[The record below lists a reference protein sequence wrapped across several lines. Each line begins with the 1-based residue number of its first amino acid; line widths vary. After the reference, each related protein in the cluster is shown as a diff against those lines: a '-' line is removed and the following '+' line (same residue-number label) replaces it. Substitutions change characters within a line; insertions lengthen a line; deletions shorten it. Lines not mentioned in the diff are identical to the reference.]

1 MLHFPRLNLFS
12 WYFYVTGVSLVLI
25 SQFTGQ
31 GPPDTGW
38 TFYAPYS
45 FRTAGN
51 MLPAVFGA
59 FVLGFSSIL
68 TGLNFLV
75 TIHRMR
81 APGMTWLKMPL
92 FPWTLI
98 CHRMGTASCY
108 SDYRYYFAY
117 DSCRKNPAY
126 RIFRSDTRR
135 RSSSLPASFLDI
147 QSSGSL
153 YYDLACNGC
162 NF

>member
-1 MLHFPRLNLFS
+1 MLHFPRLNLLS

-45 FRTAGN
+45 FRTTGN

-75 TIHRMR
+75 TMHRMR

-92 FPWTLI
+92 IPMDTL
-98 CHRMGTASCY
+98 CHRMGTTTCY
-108 SDYRYYFAY
+108 SDYWNYLAY
-117 DSCRKNPAY
+117 DSCRKDPAY
-126 RIFRSDTRR
+126 WIFRSD
-135 RSSSLPASFLDI
+135 P
-147 QSSGSL
+147 GW
-153 YYDLACNGC
+153 
-162 NF
+162 